1 MLTLA
6 GLFFFG
12 ASAMA
17 VPAKPGLITVRQADG
32 TELLVRI
39 IGDEHHHYY
48 LTEDGH
54 LLINDHD
61 TYYYGDVNAA
71 GAIVSSHIVARPA
84 ASRSAEAVSF
94 LNSVD
99 ATRVKAALS
108 RKRAAAAPSR
118 VPMRNVGLFDTG
130 FPSKGDQ
137 KGLVILVEYTDVKF
151 THKTP
156 LDYFSRMLN
165 EDGFS
170 DYGGTGCAAEYFRES
185 SMGQF
190 RPQFDVY
197 GPITLS
203 NKMSYY
209 GGNDSD
215 GNDKYPWKM
224 VTEACQQLDATVD
237 FSEYDRDGDGYID
250 NVFIFYAGR
259 GEASGGSA
267 NTVWPHSWNI
277 TAADSRS
284 YVFDG
289 VRLDRYACSNEWEGS
304 RPDGVGTF
312 IHEFSHVMGLPDLY
326 ATDYSTAFTPG
337 EWSVLD
343 YGPYN
348 NDGCTPPIYSIYERY
363 ALGWIE
369 PTVID
374 GPATIRLDNVMENKG
389 CIIPTK
395 RANEFF
401 LLENRQQ
408 TGWDTFIPGHGMLVW
423 HVDYNSYI
431 WAQNTVNNNA
441 SHQYVD
447 LEEADNIRSD
457 YTRAGDAFP
466 GTSKVTSFTDT
477 TTPSMKTWTGAKL
490 NLPITDITETDGV
503 ITFNV
508 AGGDINAGFSMAD
521 VRTVPTVSVIGRDIV
536 IRGASGLV
544 VTVTTADGRT
554 VHSAPATAQTFIR
567 VSAGLY
573 IVRVGDTAVKTV
585 VR

>member
-1 MLTLA
+1 M
-6 GLFFFG
+6 
-12 ASAMA
+12 
-17 VPAKPGLITVRQADG
+17 Q
-32 TELLVRI
+32 
-39 IGDEHHHYY
+39 
-48 LTEDGH
+48 
-54 LLINDHD
+54 
-61 TYYYGDVNAA
+61 
-71 GAIVSSHIVARPA
+71 
-84 ASRSAEAVSF
+84 
-94 LNSVD
+94 
-99 ATRVKAALS
+99 
-108 RKRAAAAPSR
+108 
-118 VPMRNVGLFDTG
+118 
-130 FPSKGDQ
+130 
-137 KGLVILVEYTDVKF
+137 
-151 THKTP
+151 
-156 LDYFSRMLN
+156 
-165 EDGFS
+165 
-170 DYGGTGCAAEYFRES
+170 
-185 SMGQF
+185 
-190 RPQFDVY
+190 
-197 GPITLS
+197 
-203 NKMSYY
+203 
-209 GGNDSD
+209 
-215 GNDKYPWKM
+215 
-224 VTEACQQLDATVD
+224 
-237 FSEYDRDGDGYID
+237 
-250 NVFIFYAGR
+250 
-259 GEASGGSA
+259 
-267 NTVWPHSWNI
+267 
-277 TAADSRS
+277 
-284 YVFDG
+284 
-289 VRLDRYACSNEWEGS
+289 NEWEGS

-447 LEEADNIRSD
+447 LEEADNIRSEN
-457 YTRAGDAFP
+457 TRAGDAFP

-490 NLPITDITETDGV
+490 NLPITDITETDGI

-521 VRTVPTVSVIGRDIV
+521 VRTVPTVSVIGCDIV
-536 IRGASGLV
+536 VRGASGLV

-554 VHSAPATAQTFIR
+554 VYNAPATSQTFIR

-573 IVRVGDTAVKTV
+573 IVRVGDTVVKTV
-585 VR
+585 VG

>member
-1 MLTLA
+1 
-6 GLFFFG
+6 
-12 ASAMA
+12 MA

-490 NLPITDITETDGV
+490 NLPITDIAETDGI

-508 AGGDINAGFSMAD
+508 AGGAVQGQQLFRPAGQ
-521 VRTVPTVSVIGRDIV
+521 
-536 IRGASGLV
+536 SGLYQR
-544 VTVTTADGRT
+544 G
-554 VHSAPATAQTFIR
+554 H
-567 VSAGLY
+567 GL
-573 IVRVGDTAVKTV
+573 
-585 VR
+585 